1 MPPDKSDPHI
11 HVNDRGYRKAQVQCM
26 TIDTNGNHHKRLRKA
41 VAMEEFPGEDGDSL
55 RNKFIKD
62 FFNQDPLKE
71 LQEMY
76 RDSDLQESRRFYL
89 NGIKELFTSSRTR
102 GGGMDIHIP
111 YIQVE
116 GKIRKFKLD

>member
-1 MPPDKSDPHI
+1 MPADKNDPNI
-11 HVNDRGYRKAQVQCM
+11 HVNDRGYLKALVQCI

-41 VAMEEFPGEDGDSL
+41 VAMEECSSEDGG
-55 RNKFIKD
+55 NKSIKD
-62 FFNQDPLKE
+62 LFNLDRLKE

-76 RDSDLQESRRFYL
+76 KDSDLQESRQFYL

-102 GGGMDIHIP
+102 GGGMDIRIP

-116 GKIRKFKLD
+116 GKIWNFKLD